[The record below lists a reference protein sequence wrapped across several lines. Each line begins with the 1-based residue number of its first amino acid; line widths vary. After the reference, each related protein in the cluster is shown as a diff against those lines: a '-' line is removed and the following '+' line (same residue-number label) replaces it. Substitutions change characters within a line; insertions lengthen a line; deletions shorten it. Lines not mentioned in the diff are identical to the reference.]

1 MLPMLLRQIDL
12 SSRFP
17 ASSNTIYAFAN
28 FIKSWAFELSFVIA
42 SFQYL
47 IVVTKSIN
55 ALESYVISDE
65 VSGISFIISSM
76 SRSRSFIICI
86 ALLLK
91 IWTDW
96 SIVFTSQTAIQTAA
110 KNDRII
116 AIKKK
121 KDEYSKVELKIELT
135 SPSSLSKISVLST
148 EAK

>member
-28 FIKSWAFELSFVIA
+28 FIKSWAFELSFVID

-55 ALESYVISDE
+55 AFVSYFISDE
-65 VSGISFIISSM
+65 VSGISFIISSIL
-76 SRSRSFIICI
+76 RSRSFIIWI

-91 IWTDW
+91 ICTDL
-96 SIVFTSQTAIQTAA
+96 SIVFTSHTAINIAA
-110 KNDRII
+110 KNDKKV
-116 AIKKK
+116 AIKKMK
-121 KDEYSKVELKIELT
+121 EAYSKLELNIEFT
-135 SPSSLSKISVLST
+135 SSSSLSRISELST